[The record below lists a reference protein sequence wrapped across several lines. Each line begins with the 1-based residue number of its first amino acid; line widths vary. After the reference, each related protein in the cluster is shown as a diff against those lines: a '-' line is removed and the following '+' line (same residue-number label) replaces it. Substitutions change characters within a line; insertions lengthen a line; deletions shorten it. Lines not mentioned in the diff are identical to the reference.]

1 MEVSHFRTAKEICY
15 TAVLTSFGID
25 ISYVYNCLLK

>member
-1 MEVSHFRTAKEICY
+1 MFSNLSNAKEICY